1 MKGRSR
7 AKGFRQDELD
17 LLVEQYL
24 FRKQQQKMLFHDKQ
38 QASDTYE
45 TNFTHFSKHRK
56 KKFTLGLFEKPLKNR
71 RTNSLEQESVV
82 HEK

>member
-1 MKGRSR
+1 
-7 AKGFRQDELD
+7 
-17 LLVEQYL
+17 
-24 FRKQQQKMLFHDKQ
+24 MLFHDKQ

-45 TNFTHFSKHRK
+45 TNFSHFSIHK
-56 KKFTLGLFEKPLKNR
+56 KKLFLLFGLFEKPLKNR